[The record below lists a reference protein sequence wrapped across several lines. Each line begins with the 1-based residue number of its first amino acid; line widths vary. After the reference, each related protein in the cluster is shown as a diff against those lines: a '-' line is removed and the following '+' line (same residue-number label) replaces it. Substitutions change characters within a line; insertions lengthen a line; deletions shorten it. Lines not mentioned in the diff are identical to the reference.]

1 MPAVGAES
9 AVGAPLPD
17 FVHALHILPMSQSP
31 RFRSL
36 DDPDT
41 LRELARYLREGL
53 YVTDADGR
61 LLDASPAFLEIVGAA
76 AMDDV
81 AGRVLDDFL
90 VDPGRRRAAL
100 GALDAAVRELE
111 LTLLRADGEQR
122 TVLDTVFQ
130 RRDDAGRVFLHGILL
145 DVTPHRALEARLR
158 ESVTRDALTGAF
170 NRRQLDAIGRE
181 MERDTGGG
189 WGCLYVDVEA
199 FGAYNVRHGQEAG
212 DAVLVRMARFLMR
225 HVRADEPVVR
235 LGNDEFVV
243 ILRGATDQRTERVA
257 RRLQLTALRTAPTA
271 FSLGWAV
278 REGDEGIDTL
288 VERAAR
294 RRVPVRVVERMRDAR
309 GSEVEELA
317 NV

>member
-1 MPAVGAES
+1 
-9 AVGAPLPD
+9 
-17 FVHALHILPMSQSP
+17 MSQPP
-31 RFRSL
+31 RPQPLQSL

-41 LRELARYLREGL
+41 LRELVRYLREGL

-76 AMDDV
+76 TVDDV
-81 AGRVLDDFL
+81 AGRAFDDFL
-90 VDPGRRRAAL
+90 ADPTPRRVALRTVDST
-100 GALDAAVRELE
+100 VRELE
-111 LTLLRADGEQR
+111 LTLVRADGERR

-130 RRDDAGRVFLHGILL
+130 RRDDAGRIFRHGLLL
-145 DVTPHRALEARLR
+145 DVSSHRALEARLR
-158 ESVTRDALTGAF
+158 ESATRDALTGAF
-170 NRRQLDAIGRE
+170 NRRQLDAVGRE
-181 MERDTGGG
+181 MERDASGG

-199 FGAYNVRHGQEAG
+199 FGAYNVRHGQDAG
-212 DAVLVRMARFLMR
+212 DGVLVRMARFLMR

-235 LGNDEFVV
+235 LANDEFVV

-278 REGDEGIDTL
+278 REPGEGIESL

-294 RRVPVRVVERMRDAR
+294 RGVPVRVVERMRDAR

-317 NV
+317 SA